1 MGQLTSLTNEE
12 FNSTINIK
20 VIAFVVF
27 VIAICI
33 AYLALWMPFVLKMT
47 KDVRFKDQDLT
58 IIIDVAFEIDAKYH
72 SDRSYYK
79 DASYILV
86 LAQAEFLR
94 DQGQHRRL
102 ETTNEG
108 RRASSP
114 QGTTESRR
122 L

>member
-1 MGQLTSLTNEE
+1 
-12 FNSTINIK
+12 
-20 VIAFVVF
+20 
-27 VIAICI
+27 
-33 AYLALWMPFVLKMT
+33 MPFVLKMT

-94 DQGQHRRL
+94 DQGQRRRL
-102 ETTNEG
+102 ETTSEG
-108 RRASSP
+108 RRRASSP